1 MLDRICEMYPEESFL
16 KADGFDEAIIGVDT
30 STMRLIYSI
39 TKCIE
44 LLIKTDG
51 MEEDEAVEFFEFN
64 TRGAY
69 VGEQTPIWC
78 EDMF

>member
-44 LLIKTDG
+44 LLVKNDG
-51 MEEDEAVEFFEFN
+51 LEEDEAVEFFEFN

-69 VGEQTPIWC
+69 VGEKTPIWC